1 MKKFA
6 ICAAFGI
13 FFGAMFFTACDEP
26 TTTVEHSSS
35 TYTTQGTYSDGTVIT
50 DDGNIWDYSTDMDN
64 DTSVVVV
71 FDNMGTN
78 SIYDDEILT
87 IVER

>member
-13 FFGAMFFTACDEP
+13 FFGAMFFTACDES

-35 TYTTQGTYSDGTVIT
+35 TYTTYGTYSDGTVIT

-71 FDNMGTN
+71 FDDMGTN
-78 SIYDDEILT
+78 NIYDDEILE

>member
-26 TTTVEHSSS
+26 TTTVEHSSN
-35 TYTTQGTYSDGTVIT
+35 TYTTYGTYSDGTVIT

-71 FDNMGTN
+71 FDDMGTN

>member
-13 FFGAMFFTACDEP
+13 FFGAMFFTAYDEP

-35 TYTTQGTYSDGTVIT
+35 TYTTYGTYSDGTVIT

-71 FDNMGTN
+71 FDDMGTN